1 MEILSYEYQEALR
14 PRLLWPRQVNLSQVI
29 STLGAISTQ
38 PGAISTWLNML
49 KHHHVSIKL
58 ELGGGEAMLATCFC
72 RKVAHAKTKQQ
83 QNMALLLWSCAFKA
97 KYNVGTLFCYC
108 EAVPSK
114 QNTMLEHGLAAV
126 KLCIE
131 SKNQVSTN
139 MLLQCN
145 NNLYIKRIQLH
156 KYVLG
161 WFCCTTKKSLHQTTC
176 VSGVFETKRV
186 SEKDSVGRCAFF
198 FPSCGVVLT
207 HIGFVLFGHPKGW
220 IPKEIL
226 MAIQPVEKHIE
237 TITKKTADDWVVSFW
252 HWS

>member
-1 MEILSYEYQEALR
+1 MFLSSWNWE
-14 PRLLWPRQVNLSQVI
+14 
-29 STLGAISTQ
+29 GAKPCLQ
-38 PGAISTWLNML
+38 
-49 KHHHVSIKL
+49 HV
-58 ELGGGEAMLATCFC
+58 FC

-126 KLCIE
+126 KLCIQ

-161 WFCCTTKKSLHQTTC
+161 WFSCTTKKSLHQTTC

-186 SEKDSVGRCAFF
+186 SEKDSVGRCVFF
-198 FPSCGVVLT
+198 SILRCCINTHRFRFVWAPKGLNPKGDFDGNPASWETHWNNNQKNSWWLSC
-207 HIGFVLFGHPKGW
+207 FVLALIINNTQIGHPT
-220 IPKEIL
+220 
-226 MAIQPVEKHIE
+226 M
-237 TITKKTADDWVVSFW
+237 DFF
-252 HWS
+252 